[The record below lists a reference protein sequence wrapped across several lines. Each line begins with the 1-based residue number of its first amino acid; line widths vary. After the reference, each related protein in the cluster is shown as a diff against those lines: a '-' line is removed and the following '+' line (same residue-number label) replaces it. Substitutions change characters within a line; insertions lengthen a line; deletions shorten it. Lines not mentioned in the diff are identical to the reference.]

1 MTRAKTLSA
10 AAFEPHCV
18 LCRCRCGGD
27 TWETTLK
34 PSFIFFPSAYTWTGA
49 RKESKPRSTEA
60 DIPPISTVISADHCL
75 SPSLVYGYCNE
86 FAAAEDLPAYG
97 GCTNLTTTANH
108 AQQG

>member
-1 MTRAKTLSA
+1 MQGLRKSHFGHTVSIMTRAKTLSA

-49 RKESKPRSTEA
+49 RSMYRLVCIFCVIVRSTA
-60 DIPPISTVISADHCL
+60 C
-75 SPSLVYGYCNE
+75 
-86 FAAAEDLPAYG
+86 
-97 GCTNLTTTANH
+97 
-108 AQQG
+108 